1 MISFYYVYVSLFIMY
16 YVYIELCVSIYMC
29 MWVPEEMRPTAL
41 ELALQAVCE
50 ASLDARN
57 PRS

>member
-1 MISFYYVYVSLFIMY
+1 MISFYYVYVSILIMY
-16 YVYIELCVSIYMC
+16 YVSIMLCVSIYMC

-41 ELALQAVCE
+41 ELVLQAVCE
-50 ASLDARN
+50 PNLDARN